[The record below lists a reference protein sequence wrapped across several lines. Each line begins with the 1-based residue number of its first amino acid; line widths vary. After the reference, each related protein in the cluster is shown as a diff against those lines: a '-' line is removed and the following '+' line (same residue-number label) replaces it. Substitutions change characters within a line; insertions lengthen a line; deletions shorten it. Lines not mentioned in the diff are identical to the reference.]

1 LDPEI
6 LRILSCVKIAS
17 SLEVILIFAPLSSA
31 ILRIVSPPR
40 PVKKKKKKKKKKKR
54 ERERE
59 GERRRKRKVERRNR
73 GKEEI

>member
-40 PVKKKKKKKKKKKR
+40 PVKKKKKKKKKR